1 MTKLSSKYYPL
12 FEEVGTQFTIRAG
25 NILYMQDD
33 QSSNLY
39 LVKSGRVRMF
49 YIGENGKE
57 ITYRII
63 GEGQLIGEAAFLSHL
78 QQATISAVTDTTLIT
93 CPIQSLYPHIY
104 RHSEL
109 NRIIFELLT
118 ENYIQLCNQIKR
130 LTINDSA
137 KRVASYLIDLT
148 ENDQEE
154 LGIINHIL
162 PYTQE
167 ELSVCLNLHRTT
179 VSKVLADFAKRGL
192 VRLGYR
198 KIQVTDMDGLRDV
211 LQ

>member
-1 MTKLSSKYYPL
+1 MTKLSSKFYPL
-12 FEEVGTQFTIRAG
+12 FEEIGTEFMIRAG
-25 NILYMQDD
+25 HVLYMQGD

-39 LVKSGRVRMF
+39 LVRSGRVRMF
-49 YIGENGKE
+49 YISESGKE

-93 CPIQSLYPHIY
+93 CPIQSLYPHIC

-109 NRIIFELLT
+109 NQVIFELLT
-118 ENYIQLCNQIKR
+118 ENYTALCNQIKR

-137 KRVASYLIDLT
+137 KRVASYLLDLT
-148 ENDQEE
+148 KQDQKD
-154 LGIINHIL
+154 LGIIDHTL

-167 ELSVCLNLHRTT
+167 ELSICLNLHRTT
-179 VSKVLADFAKRGL
+179 VARVLSDFSKRGL
-192 VRLGYR
+192 VRLQYR
-198 KIQVTDMDGLRDV
+198 KIQVIDREGLRDI
-211 LQ
+211 